1 MRIDAGLII
10 GVALEFIIM
19 LYFANS
25 TLQPKK
31 NYYISSAM
39 CFVGYLIVFAF
50 SLFNQL
56 FVNVGVFIV
65 INLLIFNLGYRI
77 NFKTSIFQ
85 TIMLLVFMFLGE
97 IIVAFTMKMG
107 LDKKSFLE
115 VTPQQSMII
124 TVAGKLIYFLSVF
137 FMKRVDRKKVISSE
151 KSSLLLAVVPIMTF
165 VCLIMVYPL
174 NIDKRIFSSVCIIA
188 ITLNVVT
195 FSINEFMLAKN
206 RRIRIL
212 EDENYKNC
220 IELEEYKMLN
230 EKYEHSRIMNHDFR
244 EHLNVL
250 KTLISEDIQKAQEY
264 VGKIEK
270 ECEDSKIEKYSDN
283 NILNI
288 LLIRKKKECEENGI
302 KLNITSTNPKLDFID
317 GMDTVAIFS
326 NLINNAIE
334 ACSDSARKDIFIDL
348 YTVNNAFSVIKV
360 ENYADKEPIVVEG
373 MLRSGKD
380 DGNSHGIGIKS
391 INNSLSKYDGK
402 MSWSYDKAKGM
413 FRTVISINNSQI
425 NI

>member
-115 VTPQQSMII
+115 VTPQQ
-124 TVAGKLIYFLSVF
+124 
-137 FMKRVDRKKVISSE
+137 
-151 KSSLLLAVVPIMTF
+151 
-165 VCLIMVYPL
+165 
-174 NIDKRIFSSVCIIA
+174 
-188 ITLNVVT
+188 
-195 FSINEFMLAKN
+195 
-206 RRIRIL
+206 
-212 EDENYKNC
+212 
-220 IELEEYKMLN
+220 
-230 EKYEHSRIMNHDFR
+230 
-244 EHLNVL
+244 
-250 KTLISEDIQKAQEY
+250 
-264 VGKIEK
+264 
-270 ECEDSKIEKYSDN
+270 
-283 NILNI
+283 
-288 LLIRKKKECEENGI
+288 
-302 KLNITSTNPKLDFID
+302 
-317 GMDTVAIFS
+317 
-326 NLINNAIE
+326 
-334 ACSDSARKDIFIDL
+334 
-348 YTVNNAFSVIKV
+348 
-360 ENYADKEPIVVEG
+360 
-373 MLRSGKD
+373 
-380 DGNSHGIGIKS
+380 
-391 INNSLSKYDGK
+391 
-402 MSWSYDKAKGM
+402 
-413 FRTVISINNSQI
+413 
-425 NI
+425 